1 MTPKIERPLPPYLQI
16 MQAIRAQITD
26 GVLAAGTTVPSERQI
41 SSDWG
46 VSRATATK
54 VLAALR
60 SEGLV
65 ESIQGVGTVV
75 SAQASAGSSAQGRF
89 TTMHR
94 TGRIYAPGEYAKI
107 VAAETVEATDEIAAA
122 LGVEPG
128 APVIRRRRVTY
139 KDDAPV
145 SASDSWFDGALADA
159 APKLLETERLTEGT
173 PNYIQA
179 ATGRTYATGRDQVT
193 ARAATA
199 DEAARLD
206 CEAGSPVRVG
216 RNWLYDNEGA
226 VVEYGE
232 SVSHSGRWASY
243 DYEIT
248 GR

>member
-1 MTPKIERPLPPYLQI
+1 MTPQIERPLPPYLQI
-16 MQAIRAQITD
+16 MQAIRSQITD
-26 GVLAAGTTVPSERQI
+26 GVLTAGSAVPSERQI

-75 SAQASAGSSAQGRF
+75 SAQAAGGSSAQGRF
-89 TTMHR
+89 TTMRR
-94 TGRIYAPGEYAKI
+94 TGRIYAAGEYAKI
-107 VAAETVEATDEIAAA
+107 VSAETLPATDEIAAA
-122 LGVEPG
+122 LGIEPG

-145 SASDSWFDGALADA
+145 SASDSWFDGALIEA
-159 APKLLETERLTEGT
+159 APKLLQTERLVEGT
-173 PNYIQA
+173 PNYIQS
-179 ATGRTYATGRDQVT
+179 ATGRAYATGRDQVT

-199 DEAARLD
+199 EEAARLE
-206 CEAGSPVRVG
+206 CEEGAPVRVG
-216 RNWLYDNEGA
+216 RNWLYDSDGA

-232 SVSHSGRWASY
+232 SVSQAGRWASY
-243 DYEIT
+243 DYQVT
-248 GR
+248 GG